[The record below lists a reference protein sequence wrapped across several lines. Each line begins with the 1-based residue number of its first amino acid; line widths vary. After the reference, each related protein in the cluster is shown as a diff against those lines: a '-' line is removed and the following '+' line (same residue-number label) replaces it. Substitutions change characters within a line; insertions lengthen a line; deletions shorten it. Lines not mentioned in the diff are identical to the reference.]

1 MLDTAAVE
9 LLVQQQIATEV
20 HDRVQEK
27 LQDDSWLQQIDC
39 QVIKFAQDR
48 IQAKFSNA
56 EIMPDLLIAVKASV
70 LEMFETGKIPG
81 IQSFVDLG
89 SVQTAVDHAI
99 ENTVQNAI
107 ELMSHDLVWL
117 AKIETQINHA
127 MTQHVVSRLSSMDI
141 GQVLRDR
148 VDENMQ
154 KTQKKLVPGIDD
166 SSTTHQV
173 SISDQ
178 GVEIQSALSANSI
191 TAQESLRVKDLAV
204 TGSINVDNKSWQT
217 LSDSIS
223 AKTLEKLSSQWRD
236 TLVQQVTTSI
246 QDGGIDFEQV
256 HIGGD
261 PLIQDGFKLSKA
273 IVESNLQTVGT
284 LRTLQVRGE
293 SHLNETL
300 SVMNRRIG
308 INTQEPE
315 MALSVW
321 DEEISILLGK
331 HKNKNAYIGTGRS
344 QALSIGVNRE
354 PAIGID
360 TDGLTTIKKLQ
371 IGVHKISH
379 DTTVPGWSGTKGDV
393 VFNSNP
399 GINSNVFAWP
409 CLGGFKWKVIR
420 AIE

>member
-1 MLDTAAVE
+1 M
-9 LLVQQQIATEV
+9 
-20 HDRVQEK
+20 
-27 LQDDSWLQQIDC
+27 
-39 QVIKFAQDR
+39 
-48 IQAKFSNA
+48 
-56 EIMPDLLIAVKASV
+56 
-70 LEMFETGKIPG
+70 KIC
-81 IQSFVDLG
+81 
-89 SVQTAVDHAI
+89 
-99 ENTVQNAI
+99 
-107 ELMSHDLVWL
+107 
-117 AKIETQINHA
+117 K
-127 MTQHVVSRLSSMDI
+127 RL
-141 GQVLRDR
+141 
-148 VDENMQ
+148 
-154 KTQKKLVPGIDD
+154 KKKLVPGIND
-166 SSTTHQV
+166 SSTAHQV

-399 GINSNVFAWP
+399 GINSNVFAWQ

>member
-107 ELMSHDLVWL
+107 ELMSHDLAWL

-256 HIGGD
+256 Y
-261 PLIQDGFKLSKA
+261 
-273 IVESNLQTVGT
+273 
-284 LRTLQVRGE
+284 
-293 SHLNETL
+293 
-300 SVMNRRIG
+300 NR
-308 INTQEPE
+308 
-315 MALSVW
+315 W
-321 DEEISILLGK
+321 
-331 HKNKNAYIGTGRS
+331 
-344 QALSIGVNRE
+344 
-354 PAIGID
+354 
-360 TDGLTTIKKLQ
+360 
-371 IGVHKISH
+371 
-379 DTTVPGWSGTKGDV
+379 
-393 VFNSNP
+393 
-399 GINSNVFAWP
+399 
-409 CLGGFKWKVIR
+409 
-420 AIE
+420 